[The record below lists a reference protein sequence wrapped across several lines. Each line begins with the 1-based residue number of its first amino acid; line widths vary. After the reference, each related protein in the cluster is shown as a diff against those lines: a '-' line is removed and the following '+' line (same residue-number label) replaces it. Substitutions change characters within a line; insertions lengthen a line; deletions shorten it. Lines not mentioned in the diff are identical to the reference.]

1 MINTTAAF
9 IFTFFIINSYVLYVF
24 TGQCGHSNKIILTF
38 LFSNRVSSGYMMKEL
53 SNKQKSMRQNYILM
67 YQQQGYI
74 SFHENVYKGEW
85 TMAIGVIK
93 IVDIC

>member
-1 MINTTAAF
+1 
-9 IFTFFIINSYVLYVF
+9 
-24 TGQCGHSNKIILTF
+24 
-38 LFSNRVSSGYMMKEL
+38 MMKVH

-93 IVDIC
+93 IVDI